1 MDAGPAK
8 RDRAEGSDVIAEDA
22 LALVSAMT
30 RSQLTLLDDGVTSAR
45 RYASEA
51 KAVSTRR
58 AYRSD
63 FAIFSTWC
71 TARGLSP
78 LPAAPSAVA
87 AFFDRAYGGAKVA
100 TGERRRAAI
109 RFAHLLAGRHNP
121 CSDRAAAVV
130 MQGIRRARG
139 SARAQKAAA
148 TAERM
153 AAKLS
158 AIPDTLTGKRD
169 RALLCLGFSGAFRRS
184 DLVALEVQD
193 LDEVADGIR
202 VMTRK

>member
-1 MDAGPAK
+1 M
-8 RDRAEGSDVIAEDA
+8 
-22 LALVSAMT
+22 
-30 RSQLTLLDDGVTSAR
+30 
-45 RYASEA
+45 
-51 KAVSTRR
+51 
-58 AYRSD
+58 
-63 FAIFSTWC
+63 
-71 TARGLSP
+71 
-78 LPAAPSAVA
+78 
-87 AFFDRAYGGAKVA
+87 A
-100 TGERRRAAI
+100 TVERRRTAI

-130 MQGIRRARG
+130 MQSIRRARG

-153 AAKLS
+153 AAMLS

-184 DLVALEVQD
+184 ELLALEVRD

-202 VMTRK
+202 VMIRK